1 MNYILAIQKKTKGFR
16 MRNKFTFGV
25 IALMTAYV
33 VFHIVLSSFGVAP
46 RELGLN

>member
-1 MNYILAIQKKTKGFR
+1 

-25 IALMTAYV
+25 IALMIAYV
-33 VFHIVLSSFGVAP
+33 VFHIVLSAFGVTP